1 MEEINYGL
9 AEDRF
14 IYAQFS
20 NWVSMDYWISLSD
33 VILWNGLALPINYL
47 WYSLL
52 FFLQIDNGTTVKSL
66 FGFTGATWAYR
77 IMMFAGPLAGGINSV
92 GVLLTMLTLPL
103 YLLLSLT
110 WAPIGVII
118 KLTDTATYSI

>member
-1 MEEINYGL
+1 MEEITYGI

-14 IYAQFS
+14 INAQFS
-20 NWVSMDYWISLSD
+20 SWVSMDYWISLSD

-47 WYSLL
+47 LYSIL
-52 FFLQIDNGTTVKSL
+52 FFLQIDNGETVKSL
-66 FGFTGATWAYR
+66 FGYTAATWAYR
-77 IMMFAGPLAGGINSV
+77 IMMFAGPIAGGINSV

-103 YLLLSLT
+103 YLLSAVT
-110 WAPIGVII
+110 WGPIGLII